1 MKLIS
6 SRIRDYKCIEDSDR
20 FTIGPVTCL
29 VGKNEA
35 GKTAILEALHKL
47 NPDVAT
53 KFSDLD
59 YPRRKWQPRM
69 DASVLPKD
77 VVETEWQVEDADKEV
92 LASAL
97 GVDPLRDDSVVV
109 KCSYENEKS
118 WTVRLNE
125 ELLVQHILE
134 GANLSA
140 PESDKIRNAD
150 SVANLI
156 AGLEAVPEPTDK
168 QQKLLATLRDEYKGG
183 TAALAVIDLLRAQLP
198 HFLYFNEYYILPG
211 QVALVDFEQ
220 RRAQSQLD
228 HRYQVFEALLAL
240 AGTSANAI
248 KDISTFDRLRASLEA
263 VSNRLSDEIFEYWSQ
278 NSHLEV
284 SFSFDNARPED
295 PAPFNSGYVF
305 RTSIRNTRHKAT
317 VSFDERSSG
326 FVWFFSF
333 LVWFSQVREKYGER
347 LVILLDEPALNL
359 HARAQADLLRYI
371 AERLAPHHQ
380 VIYTTHSPFMVDPD
394 NLEWTRT
401 VEDVVHSETTA
412 GRTREQLLGT
422 KVSDDVLAVDP
433 DTISPLQ
440 GALGYDITQTLFVGK
455 NTLLV
460 EGPSDLIFFKWF
472 SYLLHRRQRKGL
484 SNKWTI
490 CPVGGIDKISSFA
503 ALFGANAL
511 RIAVVTDFHQGE
523 KAKIRTL
530 KEGRL
535 LKAGHVFTAD
545 QYIEGDD
552 ADIED
557 IVGRA
562 NYCALVDAAYDLTGE
577 QAMSNFSGD
586 LSARVVV
593 DVAAHFACLPPEFPE
608 YDHYHPAVH
617 ALQNS
622 DAVESVLPDLDA
634 ALDRFERLFQ
644 DVNAILEDAG

>member
-1 MKLIS
+1 
-6 SRIRDYKCIEDSDR
+6 
-20 FTIGPVTCL
+20 
-29 VGKNEA
+29 
-35 GKTAILEALHKL
+35 
-47 NPDVAT
+47 
-53 KFSDLD
+53 
-59 YPRRKWQPRM
+59 
-69 DASVLPKD
+69 
-77 VVETEWQVEDADKEV
+77 
-92 LASAL
+92 
-97 GVDPLRDDSVVV
+97 
-109 KCSYENEKS
+109 
-118 WTVRLNE
+118 
-125 ELLVQHILE
+125 
-134 GANLSA
+134 
-140 PESDKIRNAD
+140 
-150 SVANLI
+150 
-156 AGLEAVPEPTDK
+156 
-168 QQKLLATLRDEYKGG
+168 
-183 TAALAVIDLLRAQLP
+183 VIDLLRAQLP

>member
-1 MKLIS
+1 MKLVS
-6 SRIRDYKCIEDSDR
+6 SRIRDYKCIEDSDK
-20 FTIGPVTCL
+20 FTIGSVTCL

-47 NPDVAT
+47 KPDVGT

-59 YPRRKWQPRM
+59 YPRRKWQPKM
-69 DASVLPKD
+69 DISLLPKN
-77 VVETEWQVEDADKEV
+77 VVQTEWEVEDADREALV
-92 LASAL
+92 SAL
-97 GVDPLRDDSVVV
+97 GIDPLKDENVVV
-109 KCSYENEKS
+109 KCSYENKTS
-118 WTVRLNE
+118 WTVHLDE
-125 ELLVQHILE
+125 EQLVRHIL
-134 GANLSA
+134 GQASLSA
-140 PESDKIRNAD
+140 PESNKIRNAG
-150 SVANLI
+150 SVEDLI
-156 AGLEAVPEPTDK
+156 AGLEGITEPSEK
-168 QQKLLATLRDEYKGG
+168 QKGLLATLKEQYTRG
-183 TAALAVIDLLRAQLP
+183 TAALAVIDLLSNRLP

-211 QVALVDFEQ
+211 QVALLDFED
-220 RRAQSQLD
+220 RSARSQLGHKD
-228 HRYQVFEALLAL
+228 QVFEALLAL
-240 AGTSANAI
+240 AGTSTEAI
-248 KDISTFDRLRASLEA
+248 KDISTFERMRASLEA

-284 SFSFDNARPED
+284 SFSFDNARPDD

-317 VSFDERSSG
+317 VSFDDRSSG

-380 VIYTTHSPFMVDPD
+380 VIYTTHSPFMIDPD
-394 NLEWTRT
+394 KLEWTRT
-401 VEDVVHSETTA
+401 VEDVVKFETTD
-412 GRTREQLLGT
+412 GRRKERLLGT
-422 KVSDDVLAVDP
+422 KVSDDILAVDR

-460 EGPSDLIFFKWF
+460 EGPSDLVFMKWL
-472 SYLLHRRQRKGL
+472 SHLLFQRNRHGL
-484 SNKWTI
+484 STKWTI

-511 RIAVVTDFHQGE
+511 RIAVVTDYHFGE
-523 KAKIRTL
+523 KSKIRSL

-545 QYIEGDD
+545 QYVKADE

-557 IVGRA
+557 MLGRD
-562 NYCALVDAAYDLTGE
+562 NYFALVDAAYGLEDDL
-577 QAMSNFSGD
+577 AMRNFSGD
-586 LSARVVV
+586 SSARVVV
-593 DVAAHFACLPPEFPE
+593 DVAAHFACLPPDVPE
-608 YDHYHPAVH
+608 YDHYYPASH
-617 ALQNS
+617 AVQNS
-622 DAVESVLPDLDA
+622 DAVESIFPNLDE
-634 ALDRFERLFQ
+634 ALNNFEKLFQ
-644 DVNAILEDAG
+644 DIDAILEDAG

>member
-1 MKLIS
+1 MKLVS
-6 SRIRDYKCIEDSDR
+6 VRIRDYKCIEDSDQ
-20 FTIGPVTCL
+20 FTIGSVTCL

-47 NPDVAT
+47 KPDVGT

-59 YPRRKWQPRM
+59 YPRRKWQPKM
-69 DASVLPKD
+69 DISLLPKN
-77 VVETEWQVEDADKEV
+77 VVQTEWEVEDADREALV
-92 LASAL
+92 SAL
-97 GVDPLRDDSVVV
+97 GIDPLKDENVVV
-109 KCSYENEKS
+109 KCSYENKTS
-118 WTVRLNE
+118 WTVHLDE
-125 ELLVQHILE
+125 EQLVRHIL
-134 GANLSA
+134 GQASLSA
-140 PESDKIRNAD
+140 PESNKIRNAG
-150 SVANLI
+150 SVEDLI
-156 AGLEAVPEPTDK
+156 AGLEGITEPSEK
-168 QQKLLATLRDEYKGG
+168 QKVLLATLKEQYTHG
-183 TAALAVIDLLRAQLP
+183 TAAFAVIDLLSNRLP

-211 QVALVDFEQ
+211 QVALLDFED
-220 RRAQSQLD
+220 RSARSQLGHKD
-228 HRYQVFEALLAL
+228 QVFEALLAL
-240 AGTSANAI
+240 AGTSTEAI
-248 KDISTFDRLRASLEA
+248 KDISTFERMRASLEA

-284 SFSFDNARPED
+284 SFSFDNARPDD

-317 VSFDERSSG
+317 VSFDDRSSG

-380 VIYTTHSPFMVDPD
+380 VIYTTHSPFMIDPD
-394 NLEWTRT
+394 KLEWTRT
-401 VEDVVHSETTA
+401 VEDVVKFETTD
-412 GRTREQLLGT
+412 GQRKERLLGT
-422 KVSDDVLAVDP
+422 KVSDDILAVDR

-460 EGPSDLIFFKWF
+460 EGPSDLVFMKWL
-472 SYLLHRRQRKGL
+472 SHLLFQRNRHGL
-484 SNKWTI
+484 STKWTI

-511 RIAVVTDFHQGE
+511 RIAVVTDYHFGE
-523 KAKIRTL
+523 KSKIRSL

-545 QYIEGDD
+545 QYVKADE

-557 IVGRA
+557 MLGRD
-562 NYCALVDAAYDLTGE
+562 NYFALVDAAYGLEDDL
-577 QAMSNFSGD
+577 AMRNFSGD
-586 LSARVVV
+586 SSARVVV
-593 DVAAHFACLPPEFPE
+593 DVAAHFACLPPDVPE
-608 YDHYHPAVH
+608 YDHYYPASH
-617 ALQNS
+617 AVQNS
-622 DAVESVLPDLDA
+622 DAVESILPNLDE
-634 ALDRFERLFQ
+634 ALNNFEKLFQ
-644 DVNAILEDAG
+644 DIDAILEDAG